1 MANKTVYPYGQNGQ
15 LPSGYPIADDLVTN
29 SAQQALSAKQGM
41 VLNQEKVGFAENG
54 LSRIPIHIQGNNN
67 TLVYGRTFGLVAGRK
82 YRVKLLNPDVP
93 VSNIT
98 TVGSTY
104 GRFKIAYIT
113 SASETVYLVT
123 VMCDNL
129 SAPLADHY
137 DIEIPDNIELD
148 RLFFECRFNAGETLN
163 MYIIEDASSSKEE
176 VDALKEIV
184 GTPESATLDLTGV
197 TINVGIIRS
206 DGTLNT
212 GNLNY
217 RYTAPVYFAN
227 DTILT
232 VIYSGG
238 TFSPVSL
245 TDASGSS
252 YTPLYVDTHSTSAQ
266 YTATVAIEG
275 GSYIAFCYYNGGSLT
290 VKYQNSISQTL
301 FGNKG
306 YTIAQSGKAIRRDLS
321 LASVNTYIITTPI
334 ALHTGDTIMV
344 STTGAQNS
352 VIVQCDANGTLTKVL
367 VFSDWYLGDQL
378 HEHRYTA
385 DADMYVV
392 VNGRTGMSVRV
403 HDAMS
408 GILPT
413 VSDINQKVNGYYCGI
428 YLYPF
433 RAIVGKRVFLFK
445 DSIASGMKPSY
456 NFQVDSAYRDNG
468 LENYT
473 DAALSYLPTAAGTQ
487 TVRVFVRDSFNYQ
500 VAYKSVNITAV
511 AMPESK
517 LAESD
522 PIDVLFMGDSLV
534 AFNGNLI
541 GAEWYRMLATDDQET
556 HIDSTTGAKQ
566 IPTLNIC
573 PGKIRLVG
581 EQSWEARYMYAY
593 SLKVLMT
600 GKRSDQYN
608 PNIGHNTSQTK
619 NPVYNPNSTEP
630 DEIGADGFNKR
641 VDFEWYFN
649 NACGQGKYP
658 KLIYLSIGANDAPQN
673 GWDFSLVDQTTRNMV
688 ALCKKIKA
696 ACDSMA
702 GGESGIKIKVMNH
715 QTYPLDMMYK
725 YGASTIAQ
733 RLLWNKLYD
742 SYFNAIANQNNGISG
757 YVELID
763 CASRFDQRVGYT
775 RVPISSNARY
785 DGNRDFFIN
794 ECCHMNNVGAYNYAD
809 VLVDDFLA
817 DHDYD

>member
-1 MANKTVYPYGQNGQ
+1 MANKTVYPYGTGGS
-15 LPSGYPIADDLVTN
+15 LPSNIGIINDLTTGGAN
-29 SAQQALSAKQGM
+29 KALSAEQGK
-41 VLNQEKVGFAENG
+41 VLQNDKVSYSQNG
-54 LSRIPIHIQGNNN
+54 LSRIPVNIPGNDN
-67 TLVYGRTFGLVAGRK
+67 TLVSTRVNGLTAGRQ
-82 YRVKLLNPDVP
+82 YRVSLLNPDVP

-98 TVGSTY
+98 VGSTY
-104 GRFKIAYIT
+104 IRFNISYLPVSGT
-113 SASETVYLVT
+113 SVSLVN
-123 VMCDNL
+123 VMCSNL

-137 DIEIPDNIELD
+137 DITIPDDIELD
-148 RLFFECRFNAGETLN
+148 YLFFQFRCNRGETLN
-163 MYIIEDASSSKEE
+163 MYISEDASSSKKDMEKLQ
-176 VDALKEIV
+176 AIV
-184 GTPESATLDLTGV
+184 GTPETSTLDLTGV
-197 TINVGIIRS
+197 TLNTGIIRA

-212 GNLNY
+212 GNTYY
-217 RYTAPVYFAN
+217 RYTAPIYFAN
-227 DTILT
+227 NT
-232 VIYSGG
+232 VVTVTYSGG
-238 TFSPVSL
+238 NFTPVAL
-245 TDASGSS
+245 TDAEGSS
-252 YTPLYVDTHSTSAQ
+252 YTPLYVDTHTTSQTSTIQ
-266 YTATVAIEG
+266 LEVTA
-275 GSYIAFCYYNGGSLT
+275 GSYISFCYYTGGSLT

-306 YTIAQSGKAIRRDLS
+306 YTVAQSGKSITKNLS
-321 LASVNTYIITTPI
+321 LYSVSSYIITTPI
-334 ALHTGDTIMV
+334 QLHAGDTIAV
-344 STTGAQNS
+344 GTTGAQNS
-352 VIVQCDANGTLTKVL
+352 VITQCDSEGTLLRVL
-367 VFSDWYLGDQL
+367 VFSDWYAGDVW

-385 DADMYVV
+385 DKDMYVV
-392 VNGRTGMSVRV
+392 VNGRTGMTVRV
-403 HDAMS
+403 YDSMS
-408 GILPT
+408 GVLQT
-413 VSDINQKVNGYYCGI
+413 LSDINKKVNGYYCGI

-433 RAIVGKRVFLFK
+433 RTIVGKRVWLFK
-445 DSIASGMKPSY
+445 ESIASGMNPLY
-456 NFQVDSAYRDNG
+456 NFQVESPKGDL

-473 DAALSYLPTAAGTQ
+473 NAALSYLPTTAGTQ
-487 TVRVFVRDSFNYQ
+487 DVRVRVTDSFNYQ
-500 VAYKSVNITAV
+500 VAYKNVKITAV
-511 AMPESK
+511 PMPQTK

-522 PIDVLFMGDSLV
+522 PIDVLFMGDSLI

-593 SLKVLMT
+593 SLNILMN
-600 GKRSDQYN
+600 GKRTDQYN
-608 PNIGHNTSQTK
+608 PNIGHTTSQTK

-630 DEIGADGFNKR
+630 DEIGPDGFNKR

-658 KLIYLSIGANDAPQN
+658 KLIYLSIGANDAPKN
-673 GWDFSLVDQTTRNMV
+673 GWDFSLVEQTTKNMV

-725 YGASTIAQ
+725 YELSTIAQ

-742 SYFNAIANQNNGISG
+742 SYYYAIADQNNGISS

-775 RVPISSNARY
+775 RVPISSNVRY
-785 DGNRDFFIN
+785 NGEKDYFIN
-794 ECCHMNNVGAYNYAD
+794 ECCHLNNVGAYNYAD

-817 DHDYD
+817 DSHFD

>member
-1 MANKTVYPYGQNGQ
+1 MANKTVYPYGTGGS
-15 LPSGYPIADDLVTN
+15 LPSNIGIINDLTTGGAN
-29 SAQQALSAKQGM
+29 KALSAEQGK
-41 VLNQEKVGFAENG
+41 VLQNDKVSYSQNG
-54 LSRIPIHIQGNNN
+54 LSRIPVNISGNDN
-67 TLVYGRTFGLVAGRK
+67 TLVSTRVNGLTAGRQ
-82 YRVKLLNPDVP
+82 YRVSLLNPDVP

-98 TVGSTY
+98 VGSTY
-104 GRFKIAYIT
+104 IRFDI
-113 SASETVYLVT
+113 SYLPVSGT
-123 VMCDNL
+123 AVSLAKVMCSNL

-137 DIEIPDNIELD
+137 DITIPDDIELD
-148 RLFFECRFNAGETLN
+148 YLFFQFRCNRGETLN
-163 MYIIEDASSSKEE
+163 MYISEDASSSKKDMEKLQ
-176 VDALKEIV
+176 AIV
-184 GTPESATLDLTGV
+184 GTPETTTLDLTGV
-197 TINVGIIRS
+197 TLNTGIIRA

-212 GNLNY
+212 GNTYY
-217 RYTAPVYFAN
+217 RYTAPIYFAN
-227 DTILT
+227 DTVIT
-232 VIYSGG
+232 VTYSGG
-238 TFSPVSL
+238 SFTPVAL
-245 TDASGSS
+245 TDAEGSS
-252 YTPLYVDTHSTSAQ
+252 YTPLYVDTHTTSQTSTIQ
-266 YTATVAIEG
+266 LEVTA
-275 GSYIAFCYYNGGSLT
+275 GSYISFCYYNSGTALA

-306 YTIAQSGKAIRRDLS
+306 YTVAQSGKSITRNLS
-321 LASVNTYIITTPI
+321 LYSVSSYIITTPI
-334 ALHTGDTIMV
+334 QLHAGDTIAV
-344 STTGAQNS
+344 GTTGAQNS
-352 VIVQCDANGTLTKVL
+352 VITQCDSEGTLLRVL
-367 VFSDWYLGDQL
+367 VFSDWYVGDVW

-385 DADMYVV
+385 DKDMYVV
-392 VNGRTGMSVRV
+392 VNGRTGMTVRV
-403 HDAMS
+403 YDSMS
-408 GILPT
+408 GVLQT
-413 VSDINQKVNGYYCGI
+413 LSDINQKVNGYYCGI

-433 RAIVGKRVFLFK
+433 RTIVGKRVWLFK
-445 DSIASGMKPSY
+445 ESIASGMNPLY
-456 NFQVDSAYRDNG
+456 NFQVESPKGDL

-473 DAALSYLPTAAGTQ
+473 NAALSYLPTTAGTQ
-487 TVRVFVRDSFNYQ
+487 DVRVRVTDSFNYQ
-500 VAYKSVNITAV
+500 VAYKNVKITAV

-522 PIDVLFMGDSLV
+522 PIDVLFMGDSLI

-593 SLKVLMT
+593 SLNILMT

-630 DEIGADGFNKR
+630 DEIGPDGFNKR

-658 KLIYLSIGANDAPQN
+658 KLIYLSIGANDAPKN
-673 GWDFSLVDQTTRNMV
+673 GWDFSLVEQTTKNMV

-725 YGASTIAQ
+725 YELSTIAQ

-742 SYFNAIANQNNGISG
+742 SYYYAIADQNNGISS

-775 RVPISSNARY
+775 RVPISSNVRY
-785 DGNRDFFIN
+785 NGEKDYFIN
-794 ECCHMNNVGAYNYAD
+794 ECCHLNNVGAYNYAD

-817 DHDYD
+817 DSHFD

>member
-1 MANKTVYPYGQNGQ
+1 MTNKTVYPFGQNGQ

-41 VLNQEKVGFAENG
+41 MLNQEKVGNHENA
-54 LSRIPIHIQGNNN
+54 LNRLPVHIQGNNN
-67 TLVYGRTFGLVAGRK
+67 AIVSLAAYGLKAGRK
-82 YRVKLLNPDVP
+82 YRVSILNPDVP
-93 VSNIT
+93 MSNV
-98 TVGSTY
+98 TVGNTY
-104 GRFKIAYIT
+104 LRFDIGYKAGNDP
-113 SASETVYLVT
+113 LVT
-123 VMCDNL
+123 LVNIKCG
-129 SAPLADHY
+129 SSLADHY
-137 DIEIPDNIELD
+137 DVEIPDNIEPGYL
-148 RLFFECRFNAGETLN
+148 LFQIRCNLGETLN
-163 MYIIEDASSSKEE
+163 MYISEAEDGAAKQE
-176 VDALKEIV
+176 VDALKEII
-184 GTPESATLDLTGV
+184 GTPEVATLNLTGV
-197 TINVGIIRS
+197 TRNTGVIRA
-206 DGTLNT
+206 DGTVNSENT
-212 GNLNY
+212 YY
-217 RYTAPVYFAN
+217 RYTDPVYFAN

-232 VIYSGG
+232 VTYSGG
-238 TFSPVSL
+238 LFAPVSL

-252 YTPLYVDTHSTSAQ
+252 YTPLYVDTHSASGN
-266 YTATVAIEG
+266 YTVTVNIEG
-275 GSYIAFCYYNGGSLT
+275 GSYIAFCYYNSDSGGLT

-301 FGNKG
+301 YGNKG
-306 YTIAQSGKAIRRDLS
+306 YTIAQSGKAIQRNLS
-321 LASVNTYIITTPI
+321 LSSVNTYIITTPI

-352 VIVQCDANGTLTKVL
+352 VITQCDATGTLTKVL
-367 VFSDWYLGDQL
+367 VFSDWYSGDQL

-408 GILPT
+408 GVLPT

-433 RAIVGKRVFLFK
+433 RTIVGKRVWLFK
-445 DSIASGMKPSY
+445 DSIASGLKPSY

-473 DAALSYLPTAAGTQ
+473 DAALSYLPMTAGTN

-500 VAYKSVNITAV
+500 VAYKAVNITAV
-511 AMPESK
+511 AMPQSK

-608 PNIGHNTSQTK
+608 PNIGHTTSQTK

-702 GGESGIKIKVMNH
+702 GGDSGIKIKVMNH

-725 YGASTIAQ
+725 YELSTIAQ

-742 SYFNAIANQNNGISG
+742 SYFNAIANQNNGISS

>member
-1 MANKTVYPYGQNGQ
+1 MSNQTVYPYGQGGQ

-29 SAQQALSAKQGM
+29 SVQQALSAKQGM

-67 TLVYGRTFGLVAGRK
+67 TLVYGRTYGLVAGRK

-98 TVGSTY
+98 VGSTY

-113 SASETVYLVT
+113 SAPETVYLVT

-137 DIEIPDNIELD
+137 DIEIPDNIELE
-148 RLFFECRFNAGETLN
+148 RVFFECRFNAGETLN
-163 MYIIEDASSSKEE
+163 MYIIEDASSSQEE

-184 GTPESATLDLTGV
+184 GTPEATTLDLSGV
-197 TINVGIIRS
+197 ALNVGVI
-206 DGTLNT
+206 GPTGNLNT
-212 GNLNY
+212 GNTYY

-232 VIYSGG
+232 VTYSGG
-238 TFSPVSL
+238 SFSPVSL

-252 YTPLYVDTHSTSAQ
+252 YTPLYVDTHTTSGQ
-266 YTATVAIEG
+266 YTITVNIEG
-275 GSYIAFCYYNGGSLT
+275 GSYIAFCYYNSGGLA

-306 YTIAQSGKAIRRDLS
+306 YTVAQSGKAIQRSLS
-321 LASVNTYIITTPI
+321 LSSVNTYIITTPI

-352 VIVQCDANGTLTKVL
+352 VITQCDATGTLLKVL

-385 DADMYVV
+385 DADLYVV
-392 VNGRTGMSVRV
+392 VKGRTGMTVKV
-403 HDAMS
+403 HDAVS
-408 GILPT
+408 GVLPT
-413 VSDINQKVNGYYCGI
+413 VSDIDQKVNSYYCGI

-433 RAIVGKRVFLFK
+433 RTIVGKRVWLFK
-445 DSIASGMKPSY
+445 DSVASGLKPSY
-456 NFQVDSAYRDNG
+456 NFQVDSTDG
-468 LENYT
+468 DLLENYT

-487 TVRVFVRDSFNYQ
+487 TMRVFVRDSFNYQ
-500 VAYKSVNITAV
+500 VAYKAVNITAV

-522 PIDVLFMGDSLV
+522 PIDVLFMGDSLI

-593 SLKVLMT
+593 SLNVLMT
-600 GKRSDQYN
+600 GKRTDQYN
-608 PNIGHNTSQTK
+608 PNIGHNTSMTK

-649 NACGQGKYP
+649 NACGEGKYP
-658 KLIYLSIGANDAPQN
+658 KLIYLSIGANDAPH
-673 GWDFSLVDQTTRNMV
+673 GVWDFTLVDQTTRNMV

-725 YGASTIAQ
+725 YGKSTIAQ

-742 SYFNAIANQNNGISG
+742 SYFNAIANQNNGISD

-775 RVPISSNARY
+775 RVPISSNVRY
-785 DGNRDFFIN
+785 NGDKDFFIN

-817 DHDYD
+817 DHDFD

>member
-1 MANKTVYPYGQNGQ
+1 MANKTVYPYGTGGS
-15 LPSGYPIADDLVTN
+15 LPSNIGIINDLTTGGAN
-29 SAQQALSAKQGM
+29 KALSAEQGKI
-41 VLNQEKVGFAENG
+41 LQNDKVSYSQNG
-54 LSRIPIHIQGNNN
+54 LSRIPVNISGNDN
-67 TLVYGRTFGLVAGRK
+67 TLVSTRVNGLTAGRQ
-82 YRVKLLNPDVP
+82 YRVSLLNPDVP

-98 TVGSTY
+98 VGSTY
-104 GRFKIAYIT
+104 IRFDISYLPVSGT
-113 SASETVYLVT
+113 SVSLVK
-123 VMCDNL
+123 VMCSNL

-137 DIEIPDNIELD
+137 DITIPDDIELD
-148 RLFFECRFNAGETLN
+148 CVFFQFRCNRGETLN
-163 MYIIEDASSSKEE
+163 MYISEDASSSQEE
-176 VDALKEIV
+176 FDALKEIV
-184 GTPESATLDLTGV
+184 GTPEFATLNLAGV
-197 TINVGIIRS
+197 TLNVGVIRT
-206 DGTLNT
+206 DGTVNT
-212 GNLNY
+212 ENTYY
-217 RYTAPVYFAN
+217 RYTAPIYFAN

-232 VIYSGG
+232 VTYSGG
-238 TFSPVSL
+238 SFSPVCQ

-252 YTPLYVDTHSTSAQ
+252 YTPLYVDTHSTSGQ
-266 YTATVAIEG
+266 YTATVNIEG
-275 GSYIAFCYYNGGSLT
+275 GSYIAFCYYYSGGSLT

-301 FGNKG
+301 YGNKG
-306 YTIAQSGKAIRRDLS
+306 YTVWQTGKAISKTLS
-321 LASVNTYIITTPI
+321 LSSVNSYIITKPI
-334 ALHTGDTIMV
+334 QLHAGDTIAV

-352 VIVQCDANGTLTKVL
+352 VITQCDSEGALLRVL
-367 VFSDWYLGDQL
+367 VFSDYYSGDQL

-385 DADMYVV
+385 DKDMYVV

-403 HDAMS
+403 YDSMS
-408 GILPT
+408 GVLPT
-413 VSDINQKVNGYYCGI
+413 MSDINKKVNDYYCGI

-433 RAIVGKRVFLFK
+433 RTIVGKRVWLFK
-445 DSIASGMKPSY
+445 DSIASGLKPSY
-456 NFQVDSAYRDNG
+456 NFQVDSAYRDN

-487 TVRVFVRDSFNYQ
+487 TVRVYVRDSFNYQ
-500 VAYKSVNITAV
+500 VAYKAVNITAV
-511 AMPESK
+511 EMPQSK

-522 PIDVLFMGDSLV
+522 PIDVLFMGDSLI

-581 EQSWEARYMYAY
+581 EQTWNAPYMYAY

-600 GKRSDQYN
+600 GKRTDQYN

-630 DEIGADGFNKR
+630 DEIGPDGFNKR

-673 GWDFSLVDQTTRNMV
+673 GWDFSLVEQTTKNMV

-702 GGESGIKIKVMNH
+702 GGESGIKIKVLNH

-725 YGASTIAQ
+725 YELSTIAQ

-742 SYFNAIANQNNGISG
+742 SYYYAIADQNNGISS

-775 RVPISSNARY
+775 RVPVSSNVRY

-817 DHDYD
+817 DSSFN